1 MNWMKLVD
9 IRSASRIHDFW
20 PSVAHSSWFMLVQQD
35 SQASQKALAS
45 EVTNLQA
52 AMKKQAVC
60 WKPAECASGGRWLYR
75 RGTNVIRKWSNDGC
89 WMVERWMDERTDR
102 RTDGQT
108 DAWMSTTIGC
118 LSLNAL
124 PNLRS
129 GGRSH
134 PLTIPSIHRSL
145 HLERLVLCLGH
156 G

>member
-1 MNWMKLVD
+1 MISDPLLLTAVD
-9 IRSASRIHDFW
+9 
-20 PSVAHSSWFMLVQQD
+20 LCQQD

-52 AMKKQAVC
+52 AMKKQAVW
-60 WKPAECASGGRWLYR
+60 WKPAECGSGGRWLYR
-75 RGTNVIRKWSNDGC
+75 CGTNVIWKWSNDGC
-89 WMVERWMDERTDR
+89 CMVERWMDERTDR
-102 RTDGQT
+102 QTDRQT
-108 DAWMSTTIGC
+108 DAWMSTTIGFS
-118 LSLNAL
+118 SLNAL

-145 HLERLVLCLGH
+145 HLERWVLRLGH